1 MRLKELKTQATVT
14 ETPWF
19 KTLSRL
25 GHQWSHPQG
34 YTKLAVEY
42 AREMTNNK
50 DLHPQE
56 VIHKIV
62 QDYPQEV
69 NERDLIAYINNLVKK
84 GRLPQSLTA
93 EDSNDTITYTNPN
106 FDNEWDEA
114 TRYDEFKN
122 IGKEKWIALAKT
134 GKVVDYNTET
144 VKKIKNTEAGDV
156 KEFDKLD
163 PKKQKRALQQIS
175 TGEVE
180 LPIVAS
186 YSDGWLELVGGNTRL
201 TAAIKATGE
210 GKVWQFDVPDSLQ
223 EAWPDWLTSRAKR
236 AKDWTTDLFRSDD
249 EEPGDPNLDL
259 KFKTDIEIDK
269 DVSKRTELI
278 QGPPW
283 ENIEEVKRMQEK
295 LEDLGYSVG
304 PLGPDG
310 KYGKKTAAAVSDFK
324 SDFGL
329 SGISSQMNKFALMA
343 LYSKK
348 QRSSN
353 TLFPGASKPPMRR
366 GRPFYRQAKIA
377 LVKNLISSAES
388 NVGGK
393 NRGYDAIY
401 GGRNPKILN
410 MTLEELYKDMKKR
423 APNGFG
429 SKGSRE
435 ASGRYQF
442 MYETLKEVAEDKL
455 HLDPKKTKFDK
466 KTQDRLVRWHL
477 FNYNKMGE
485 WLNNRMSSDEFLLR
499 LAKTWR
505 GLPKDSTGLSYGKQG
520 VNKAN
525 VDFQTALST
534 LDGIQKA

>member
-1 MRLKELKTQATVT
+1 MRLKEIKTQATVN

-19 KTLSRL
+19 KSLSRL
-25 GHQWSHPQG
+25 GHQWSHPKG
-34 YTKLAVEY
+34 YTKLAIEY
-42 AREMTNNK
+42 AREMSNNK
-50 DLHPQE
+50 DSHPQE
-56 VIHKIV
+56 VIHKII

-69 NERDLIAYINNLVKK
+69 NERAFIDYINTLVKK
-84 GRLPQSLTA
+84 GRLPQQFTA
-93 EDSNDTITYTNPN
+93 EDSNDPIKYTDPN

-223 EAWPDWLTSRAKR
+223 EGWPDWLTSRMKR

-249 EEPGDPNLDL
+249 DKAKDDIVGKQDTEFNLDVL
-259 KFKTDIEIDK
+259 
-269 DVSKRTELI
+269 KRTELT

-283 ENIEEVKRMQEK
+283 ENKGEVKRMQER
-295 LEDLGYSVG
+295 LGELGYNVG
-304 PLGPDG
+304 RVGADG
-310 KYGKKTAAAVSDFK
+310 KYGRQTAAAVKEFKRDF
-324 SDFGL
+324 DL
-329 SGISSQMNKFALMA
+329 PGISSKMDKFALMA

-348 QRSSN
+348 SKVAPKKSSSDRTSQEYDGWN
-353 TLFPGASKPPMRR
+353 VSK
-366 GRPFYRQAKIA
+366 GILRQKKIA
-377 LVKNLISSAES
+377 LVLNLISSAES
-388 NVGGK
+388 RVGGG

-401 GGRNPKILN
+401 GGRNPKIMR
-410 MTLEELYKDMKKR
+410 MTIDELFEDQKR
-423 APNGFG
+423 RINDPKNGY
-429 SKGSRE
+429 S
-435 ASGRYQF
+435 ASGRYQ
-442 MYETLKEVAEDKL
+442 YIHKTLKEVTKKMG
-455 HLDPKKTKFDK
+455 LDTKTEIFDRV
-466 KTQDRLVRWHL
+466 TQDKIARWHL
-477 FNYNKMGE
+477 YNYHSMGA
-485 WLNNRMSSDEFLLR
+485 WLNGRLSSDDFLLK
-499 LAKTWR
+499 LAKTWA
-505 GLPKDSTGLSYGKQG
+505 GLPKDSSGLSYYGKDG

-525 VDFQTALST
+525 VTYDVARSS
-534 LDGIQKA
+534 LDQIQRA

>member
-1 MRLKELKTQATVT
+1 MRLKEIKTQATVT
-14 ETPWF
+14 ETSWF
-19 KTLSRL
+19 KSLSRL

-42 AREMTNNK
+42 AREMSNNK

-69 NERDLIAYINNLVKK
+69 NERALIDYINNLVKK

-210 GKVWQFDVPDSLQ
+210 SKVWQFDVPDSLQ
-223 EAWPDWLTSRAKR
+223 EGLGDWSSNAWNRFKN
-236 AKDWTTDLFRSDD
+236 LFRSDD
-249 EEPGDPNLDL
+249 EEPDDPNLDL
-259 KFKTDIEIDK
+259 KFKTDIKIDK

-283 ENIEEVKRMQEK
+283 ENIEEVKRMQER

-310 KYGKKTAAAVSDFK
+310 KYGKKTAAGVKDFK
-324 SDFGL
+324 RDYGL
-329 SGISSQMNKFALMA
+329 SGLSSKMDKFALMA

-348 QRSSN
+348 QAPTTNVSTGPDADLKLPNRH
-353 TLFPGASKPPMRR
+353 
-366 GRPFYRQAKIA
+366 AKIA
-377 LVKNLISSAES
+377 LVLNLISSAES

-423 APNGFG
+423 APNGLGNKG
-429 SKGSRE
+429 SKE

-442 MYETLKEVAEDKL
+442 MYTTLKEVAEDRL
-455 HLDPKKTKFDK
+455 YLDPKKTKFDK

-477 FNYNKMGE
+477 FNYNGMGE
-485 WLNNRMSSDEFLLR
+485 WLNNRMSNDDFLFR
-499 LAKTWR
+499 LARTWR
-505 GLPKDSTGLSYGKQG
+505 GLPKDSSGLSYGKQG

-525 VDFQTALST
+525 VTYKTASST
-534 LDGIQKA
+534 LDQIQRA